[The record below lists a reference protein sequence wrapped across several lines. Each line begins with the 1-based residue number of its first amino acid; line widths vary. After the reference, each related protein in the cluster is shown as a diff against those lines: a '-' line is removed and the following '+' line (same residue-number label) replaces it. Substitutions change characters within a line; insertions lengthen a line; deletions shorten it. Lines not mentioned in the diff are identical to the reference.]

1 MAITQQL
8 YSRNWDIIMSKDVD
22 TPPDWM
28 VFTKQPFVNPES
40 MTQSISKREVL
51 CHSVTLFEF

>member
-1 MAITQQL
+1 MAITQQC

-40 MTQSISKREVL
+40 MTQSISK
-51 CHSVTLFEF
+51 